1 MLDLDKIIRD
11 VRKCKIVPENDIQE
25 LCFLAQELL
34 IQESNIQLVD
44 PPVTICGDIHG
55 QLHDLLRLFKI
66 SKEPPHTKYLFL
78 GDFVDRGFY
87 SLETFLLLLC
97 YKVRYPDR
105 IYLIRGNHESRQITS
120 VYGFYDECMRKYGSA
135 NPGDRDDRRDPAD
148 RPQTGGPARRAH
160 VRPAV
165 VRPRGKHPGLGGVAA
180 RRGLPVRLHRDRAV
194 SVQKQPQSDCPRPPA
209 GHGGLQGG
217 VRRRPRDRLVGAQLL
232 LPVRQRGC
240 RADARRQPQ
249 PQLHRLRQ
257 HAAGLLRDPVQ
268 KTRRRLLS
276 VSVPVANGW
285 PASRRA
291 CTTINFIVWQISG
304 TTTSFLLLHD
314 GHEKHV
320 DAGRAHI
327 HRGERRCLRRVCG
340 AFPAA
345 PSPVQAHLPA
355 QVQLR
360 HRARQREAGP
370 AAAGPA
376 DLDLCPAQEAALLR
390 HPAGRHRRV
399 SVSAVPVY
407 RGLPCSRRHSHMA
420 RSAPCERH
428 GRQGRGWARPAEHL
442 QRQLGPQ
449 VLRPCVCV
457 VHLLRRR
464 AVCDLPRAALLLES
478 AQPRA
483 HDARVR
489 EEAQLQDGHFPDRQ
503 RPVPR
508 RGGVFQAVRGCQAGL
523 GGQEKQTAVARAQ
536 AQRAA
541 HERARGRPDKA
552 APARRQGETQGR
564 QKGPCHRE
572 P

>member
-1 MLDLDKIIRD
+1 MQNRARERHPGAVFSGAGAAHPGVQHPAGGPARDDLRRHPRATARPAAAVQDLQRAAAHKVPVSRRLCGPRVLLARD
-11 VRKCKIVPENDIQE
+11 VSAAAVLQSAISRPHLPDPGKPRVASDHQRVRV
-25 LCFLAQELL
+25 LRRVHAQ
-34 IQESNIQLVD
+34 
-44 PPVTICGDIHG
+44 
-55 QLHDLLRLFKI
+55 
-66 SKEPPHTKYLFL
+66 
-78 GDFVDRGFY
+78 
-87 SLETFLLLLC
+87 
-97 YKVRYPDR
+97 
-105 IYLIRGNHESRQITS
+105 
-120 VYGFYDECMRKYGSA
+120 
-135 NPGDRDDRRDPAD
+135 PGDRDDRRDPAD